1 MSGPPVTS
9 LEISWGLPW
18 TSGVVTGG
26 LTSIDIGGVTGSLTS
41 IDESETIALF
51 REMPVIPVNKV
62 VDSLKVKN
70 LNSGVTNV
78 LGFCACFH
86 LCA

>member
-1 MSGPPVTS
+1 MSGLPVTS

-26 LTSIDIGGVTGSLTS
+26 LTS